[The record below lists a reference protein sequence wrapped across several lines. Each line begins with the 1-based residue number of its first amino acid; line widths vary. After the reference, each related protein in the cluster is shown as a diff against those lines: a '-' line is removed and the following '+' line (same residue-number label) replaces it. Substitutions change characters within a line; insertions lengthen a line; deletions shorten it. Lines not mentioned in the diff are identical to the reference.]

1 MLLRRSRAS
10 ALLGVTFRDAE
21 ERSSKGLFERKCRV
35 KKKKINSAVMSSS
48 SDMNFMDLLFSR
60 GEDSFLKDV
69 VKDEPFVDHNYSNDA
84 ITTEEWPTNPDDF
97 LDSIFKLEDNQ
108 FNLIENDLEAIPSSS
123 SDSGLSSALSLSC
136 EQQLSPLLPIEEDQ
150 VEVSNSDLSSPQN
163 FMDFDSLGSPNQS
176 MGSTD
181 SPIRSVV
188 SSNIGSPATDVN
200 EEMDFE
206 PTLVAVVNPNN
217 TIPDPAA
224 TLTTEQP
231 TINMETLI
239 KQQAQ
244 VAPQENTVNVRNL
257 TCTNNKRNIRQLIRV
272 TPMGS
277 GNPRS
282 ILLPVSLKDMKEV
295 RTIKIINASQARNLK
310 GFKIN
315 QANIINKPVQMSIK
329 QEDSSS
335 EKGCNSSDEISET
348 DSPYPRLKLN
358 AEEKRLLQK
367 EGITLPTHYPLTKH
381 EERELKRIRRKIRN
395 KISAQDSRKR
405 KKEYVDGLE
414 DRVKQCT
421 EENMTLL
428 KRIKALQSQN
438 QSLAGQLKR
447 LQALIQK
454 SNKSAQPA
462 TCLMV
467 LLLSLALVAVP
478 NLRPHSNS
486 SNELTKEQEQPEKMP
501 PLAGRSRTLL
511 YTKQL
516 KDEELQQYGEEL
528 LQEVEGLLDHDY
540 SPVVQMPLYKRPRME
555 NNEANTK
562 YAASSDQIGSTLYA
576 ALSNILGSQEKSFV
590 KPSNRK
596 YIEPPLDDVWPPPNP
611 GGQTEPK
618 VVDKLQALT
627 NELKIN
633 ISDSE
638 GTRTVLVKVP
648 REQ

>member
-1 MLLRRSRAS
+1 MKDSTKTNPSCFAFIRN
-10 ALLGVTFRDAE
+10 GDRDGRMFDVRE
-21 ERSSKGLFERKCRV
+21 
-35 KKKKINSAVMSSS
+35 VM
-48 SDMNFMDLLFSR
+48 
-60 GEDSFLKDV
+60 
-69 VKDEPFVDHNYSNDA
+69 A
-84 ITTEEWPTNPDDF
+84 EEWPTNPDDF
-97 LDSIFKLEDNQ
+97 LDSIFKLEDHQ
-108 FNLIENDLEAIPSSS
+108 FNLIENDLETIPSSS

-150 VEVSNSDLSSPQN
+150 VEISNSEMSSPQN
-163 FMDFDSLGSPNQS
+163 FMDFESLDSPNQSVGSLGSPV
-176 MGSTD
+176 
-181 SPIRSVV
+181 RSVV
-188 SSNIGSPATDVN
+188 SSNIGSPVTDVA
-200 EEMDFE
+200 EEMDGE
-206 PTLVAVVNPNN
+206 HTLVAVVNPNN
-217 TIPDPAA
+217 TLADTKA
-224 TLTTEQP
+224 TVLTEQP
-231 TINMETLI
+231 VVELDKVPKVRVT
-239 KQQAQ
+239 
-244 VAPQENTVNVRNL
+244 PQENNNTINVRNI
-257 TCTNNKRNIRQLIRV
+257 TCNGKRNIRQLIRV

-315 QANIINKPVQMSIK
+315 QANIINKPVQVTIK
-329 QEDSSS
+329 QEDSGS
-335 EKGCNSSDEISET
+335 EKGRNSSDEVSES

-428 KRIKALQSQN
+428 KRINALQSQN

-447 LQALIQK
+447 LHTLLQK
-454 SNKSAQPA
+454 GNKSAQPA

-486 SNELTKEQEQPEKMP
+486 NNELTQEQEQPEKMP

-516 KDEELQQYGEEL
+516 MDEELQQYSEEL

-540 SPVVQMPLYKRPRME
+540 SPVIQPPLYKRPRMDIE
-555 NNEANTK
+555 PGTK
-562 YAASSDQIGSTLYA
+562 CVSSSDHVGGTLC
-576 ALSNILGSQEKSFV
+576 GRQEATVIS
-590 KPSNRK
+590 KPGWK

-611 GGQTEPK
+611 GGQKK
-618 VVDKLQALT
+618 VVDKLEALT

-633 ISDSE
+633 ISDSD
-638 GTRTVLVKVP
+638 GTRTVLLKVQQ
-648 REQ
+648 EQ

>member
-1 MLLRRSRAS
+1 
-10 ALLGVTFRDAE
+10 
-21 ERSSKGLFERKCRV
+21 
-35 KKKKINSAVMSSS
+35 MSSS
-48 SDMNFMDLLFSR
+48 EMNLMDLLFPR
-60 GEDSFLKDV
+60 EESFLKEG
-69 VKDEPFVDHNYSNDA
+69 VKDEPFMDHSYGEDA
-84 ITTEEWPTNPDDF
+84 IATEEWPSNPDDF

-108 FNLIENDLEAIPSSS
+108 FNLMDNDIDTIPSSS

-136 EQQLSPLLPIEEDQ
+136 EQQLSPLLPIEEDHL
-150 VEVSNSDLSSPQN
+150 EVSNSELSSPQN

-176 MGSTD
+176 MGSVD
-181 SPIRSVV
+181 SPVRSVV
-188 SSNIGSPATDVN
+188 SSNIGSPATDVA
-200 EEMDFE
+200 EEMDFDH
-206 PTLVAVVNPNN
+206 TLVAVVNPNN
-217 TIPDPAA
+217 TLADANGA
-224 TLTTEQP
+224 TLAEQP
-231 TINMETLI
+231 RDELVKNATI

-244 VAPQENTVNVRNL
+244 ITAQEGTVNVRNL
-257 TCTNNKRNIRQLIRV
+257 TSNGKRNIRQLIRV

-315 QANIINKPVQMSIK
+315 QANIINKPVQMTIK

-348 DSPYPRLKLN
+348 ESPYPRLKLN

-454 SNKSAQPA
+454 GNKSAQPA

-478 NLRPHSNS
+478 NLRPHSS
-486 SNELTKEQEQPEKMP
+486 SNNELTQEQEQPEKMP

-511 YTKQL
+511 HTKQL
-516 KDEELQQYGEEL
+516 MNEELQQYGEEL
-528 LQEVEGLLDHDY
+528 LQEVEGLMDHDY
-540 SPVVQMPLYKRPRME
+540 SPMIQMPPHKRPRL
-555 NNEANTK
+555 EASATEHV
-562 YAASSDQIGSTLYA
+562 GGTLVA
-576 ALSNILGSQEKSFV
+576 REEPTI
-590 KPSNRK
+590 PSKK
-596 YIEPPLDDVWPPPNP
+596 YIDPPLDDVWPPPNP
-611 GGQTEPK
+611 GGQKGAK
-618 VVDKLQALT
+618 VVDKLEALT

-638 GTRTVLVKVP
+638 GTRTVLLKVP
-648 REQ
+648 QEQ

>member
-1 MLLRRSRAS
+1 M
-10 ALLGVTFRDAE
+10 T
-21 ERSSKGLFERKCRV
+21 
-35 KKKKINSAVMSSS
+35 S
-48 SDMNFMDLLFSR
+48 SDMNLMDLLFPR
-60 GEDSFLKDV
+60 EDSFLKGD
-69 VKDEPFVDHNYSNDA
+69 VKDEPFIDQSYGDDA
-84 ITTEEWPTNPDDF
+84 IAAEEWPSNTDDF

-108 FNLIENDLEAIPSSS
+108 FNLMQDDLETIPSSS

-136 EQQLSPLLPIEEDQ
+136 EQQLSPFLHIEEDQ
-150 VEVSNSDLSSPQN
+150 VEISNSEISSPQN
-163 FMDFDSLGSPNQS
+163 FMDFDPLGSPNQS
-176 MGSTD
+176 MGSVD
-181 SPIRSVV
+181 SPVRSVI
-188 SSNIGSPATDVN
+188 SSSMGSPATDVA
-200 EEMDFE
+200 EEMDVEHTF
-206 PTLVAVVNPNN
+206 VAVVNPNN
-217 TIPDPAA
+217 TLADVNA
-224 TLTTEQP
+224 TIVAEQP
-231 TINMETLI
+231 MVDLEKTP
-239 KQQAQ
+239 KQIQ
-244 VAPQENTVNVRNL
+244 VAPQENNTINVRNIAY
-257 TCTNNKRNIRQLIRV
+257 NGKRNIRQLIRV

-315 QANIINKPVQMSIK
+315 QANIINKPVQMTIK

-335 EKGCNSSDEISET
+335 EKGCNSSDEVSET

-447 LQALIQK
+447 LQALLQK
-454 SNKSAQPA
+454 GNKSAQPA

-478 NLRPHSNS
+478 NFRPHSS
-486 SNELTKEQEQPEKMP
+486 SNNELAQEQEQPEKMP

-516 KDEELQQYGEEL
+516 MDEELQQYSEEL

-540 SPVVQMPLYKRPRME
+540 SPAIQPPLYKRPRMDIE
-555 NNEANTK
+555 PPSK
-562 YAASSDQIGSTLYA
+562 SVSSSDHVGGTLW
-576 ALSNILGSQEKSFV
+576 GRQEMAVS
-590 KPSNRK
+590 KPSRK
-596 YIEPPLDDVWPPPNP
+596 YIDPPLDDVWPPPNP
-611 GGQTEPK
+611 GGQSGAK

-638 GTRTVLVKVP
+638 GTRTVLLKVP
-648 REQ
+648 QEQ

>member
-1 MLLRRSRAS
+1 
-10 ALLGVTFRDAE
+10 
-21 ERSSKGLFERKCRV
+21 
-35 KKKKINSAVMSSS
+35 MST
-48 SDMNFMDLLFSR
+48 SDMNLMDLLFPR
-60 GEDSFLKDV
+60 EDSFLKGDI
-69 VKDEPFVDHNYSNDA
+69 KDEPFIDQSYNDDA
-84 ITTEEWPTNPDDF
+84 ITAEEWPTNPDDF
-97 LDSIFKLEDNQ
+97 LDSIFKLEDHQ
-108 FNLIENDLEAIPSSS
+108 FNLIENDLETIPSSS

-150 VEVSNSDLSSPQN
+150 VEISNSEMSSPQN
-163 FMDFDSLGSPNQS
+163 FMDFESLDSPNQS
-176 MGSTD
+176 VGSVD
-181 SPIRSVV
+181 SPERSVV
-188 SSNIGSPATDVN
+188 SSNIGSPVGTDIT
-200 EEMDFE
+200 EEMDVE
-206 PTLVAVVNPNN
+206 QTLVAVVNPNN
-217 TIPDPAA
+217 TLADANA
-224 TLTTEQP
+224 TVLADQP
-231 TINMETLI
+231 VLNLD
-239 KQQAQ
+239 KLPKVR
-244 VAPQENTVNVRNL
+244 VASQENNTINVRNI
-257 TCTNNKRNIRQLIRV
+257 TCNGKRNIRQLIRV

-282 ILLPVSLKDMKEV
+282 ILLPV
-295 RTIKIINASQARNLK
+295 T
-310 GFKIN
+310 
-315 QANIINKPVQMSIK
+315 IK
-329 QEDSSS
+329 QEDSGS
-335 EKGCNSSDEISET
+335 EKSRNSSDEISET

-447 LQALIQK
+447 LQTLLQK
-454 SNKSAQPA
+454 GNKSAQPA

-486 SNELTKEQEQPEKMP
+486 NNELTQEQEQPEKMP

-516 KDEELQQYGEEL
+516 MDEELQQYSEEL

-540 SPVVQMPLYKRPRME
+540 SPVIQPPLYKRPRIE
-555 NNEANTK
+555 IESTPK
-562 YAASSDQIGSTLYA
+562 CVSSSSHVGGTLCGRQNYISKSTR
-576 ALSNILGSQEKSFV
+576 Q
-590 KPSNRK
+590 
-596 YIEPPLDDVWPPPNP
+596 YIEPPLDDIWPPPKP
-611 GGQTEPK
+611 GGQK
-618 VVDKLQALT
+618 KVDKLEALT

-633 ISDSE
+633 ISDSD
-638 GTRTVLVKVP
+638 GTRTVLLEVP
-648 REQ
+648 QEQ

>member
-1 MLLRRSRAS
+1 
-10 ALLGVTFRDAE
+10 
-21 ERSSKGLFERKCRV
+21 
-35 KKKKINSAVMSSS
+35 MSST
-48 SDMNFMDLLFSR
+48 DINLMDFLFPR
-60 GEDSFLKDV
+60 EDAFLKGD
-69 VKDEPFVDHNYSNDA
+69 VKDEPFIDQSYNDDA
-84 ITTEEWPTNPDDF
+84 ITAEEWPTNPDDF

-108 FNLIENDLEAIPSSS
+108 FDLIDNDLDAIPSSS

-150 VEVSNSDLSSPQN
+150 MEMSNSEMSSPQN
-163 FMDFDSLGSPNQS
+163 IMDFDSLGSPNQS
-176 MGSTD
+176 MASID
-181 SPIRSVV
+181 SPVRSVV
-188 SSNIGSPATDVN
+188 SSNIGSPAMDVA
-200 EEMDFE
+200 EEMDVE
-206 PTLVAVVNPNN
+206 HTLVAVVNPTNTVVDANTTIVTEQPVIDLEKTPKPQQIHVASPENN
-217 TIPDPAA
+217 TI
-224 TLTTEQP
+224 
-231 TINMETLI
+231 
-239 KQQAQ
+239 
-244 VAPQENTVNVRNL
+244 NVRNI
-257 TCTNNKRNIRQLIRV
+257 TCNGKRNIRQLIRV

-315 QANIINKPVQMSIK
+315 QANIINKPVQMNIK
-329 QEDSSS
+329 QEFKEDSSS
-335 EKGCNSSDEISET
+335 EKGCNSSDEVSES

-447 LQALIQK
+447 LQALLQK
-454 SNKSAQPA
+454 GNKSAQPA

-486 SNELTKEQEQPEKMP
+486 NNELTQEQEQPEKMP

-516 KDEELQQYGEEL
+516 MDEELQQYSEEL

-540 SPVVQMPLYKRPRME
+540 SPTIQPPLYKRPRMD
-555 NNEANTK
+555 TDSPPK
-562 YAASSDQIGSTLYA
+562 CILSSDHIGGTLC
-576 ALSNILGSQEKSFV
+576 GRQEVTMK
-590 KPSNRK
+590 SNRK

-611 GGQTEPK
+611 GGQKNVKK
-618 VVDKLQALT
+618 VVDKLEALT

-638 GTRTVLVKVP
+638 GMRTVLLKVP
-648 REQ
+648 QEQ

>member
-1 MLLRRSRAS
+1 
-10 ALLGVTFRDAE
+10 
-21 ERSSKGLFERKCRV
+21 
-35 KKKKINSAVMSSS
+35 MSST
-48 SDMNFMDLLFSR
+48 DINLMDFLFPR
-60 GEDSFLKDV
+60 EDSFLKGD
-69 VKDEPFVDHNYSNDA
+69 VKDEPFIDQSYGDDA
-84 ITTEEWPTNPDDF
+84 IAAEEWPTNPDDF
-97 LDSIFKLEDNQ
+97 LDSIFKLGDNQ
-108 FNLIENDLEAIPSSS
+108 FDLIENDLDTIPSSS

-150 VEVSNSDLSSPQN
+150 VEISNSGMNSPQN
-163 FMDFDSLGSPNQS
+163 FVDFDSLDSPNQS
-176 MGSTD
+176 MGSVD
-181 SPIRSVV
+181 SPVRSVV
-188 SSNIGSPATDVN
+188 SSNIGSPATDVA
-200 EEMDFE
+200 EEMDVE
-206 PTLVAVVNPNN
+206 HTLVAVVNPNN
-217 TIPDPAA
+217 TFTDV
-224 TLTTEQP
+224 
-231 TINMETLI
+231 NMTNIAESPVIDLD
-239 KQQAQ
+239 KAPRQQIQ
-244 VAPQENTVNVRNL
+244 VAPQENNSLNVRNIA
-257 TCTNNKRNIRQLIRV
+257 CNGKRNIRQLIRV

-315 QANIINKPVQMSIK
+315 QANIINKPVQMTIK

-335 EKGCNSSDEISET
+335 EKGCNSSDEVSESE
-348 DSPYPRLKLN
+348 SPYPRLKLN

-367 EGITLPTHYPLTKH
+367 EGITLPSHYPLTKH

-447 LQALIQK
+447 LQALLQK
-454 SNKSAQPA
+454 GNKSAQPA

-486 SNELTKEQEQPEKMP
+486 SNELAQEQEQPEKMP

-511 YTKQL
+511 NTNQL
-516 KDEELQQYGEEL
+516 MDEELQQYGEEL

-540 SPVVQMPLYKRPRME
+540 SPVIQPPLYKRPRMDME
-555 NNEANTK
+555 PSPK
-562 YAASSDQIGSTLYA
+562 CVLSSDHVGGTLC
-576 ALSNILGSQEKSFV
+576 GRQESAIFKSG
-590 KPSNRK
+590 RK

-611 GGQTEPK
+611 GGQKNGK
-618 VVDKLQALT
+618 VVDKLEALT

-638 GTRTVLVKVP
+638 GTRTVLLKVP
-648 REQ
+648 QEQ

>member
-1 MLLRRSRAS
+1 
-10 ALLGVTFRDAE
+10 
-21 ERSSKGLFERKCRV
+21 
-35 KKKKINSAVMSSS
+35 MST
-48 SDMNFMDLLFSR
+48 SDMNLMDLLFPR
-60 GEDSFLKDV
+60 EDSFLKGDI
-69 VKDEPFVDHNYSNDA
+69 KDEPFIDQSYNDDA
-84 ITTEEWPTNPDDF
+84 ITAEEWPTNPDDF
-97 LDSIFKLEDNQ
+97 LDSIFKLEDHQ
-108 FNLIENDLEAIPSSS
+108 FNLIENDLETIPSSS

-150 VEVSNSDLSSPQN
+150 VEISNSEMSSPQN
-163 FMDFDSLGSPNQS
+163 FMDFESLDSPNQS
-176 MGSTD
+176 VGSVD
-181 SPIRSVV
+181 SPERSVV
-188 SSNIGSPATDVN
+188 SSNIGSPVGTDIT
-200 EEMDFE
+200 EEMDVE
-206 PTLVAVVNPNN
+206 QTLVAVVNPNN
-217 TIPDPAA
+217 TLADANA
-224 TLTTEQP
+224 TVLADQP
-231 TINMETLI
+231 VLNLD
-239 KQQAQ
+239 KLPKVR
-244 VAPQENTVNVRNL
+244 VASQENNTINVRNI
-257 TCTNNKRNIRQLIRV
+257 TCNGKRNIRQLIRV

-315 QANIINKPVQMSIK
+315 QANIINKPVQVTIK
-329 QEDSSS
+329 QEDSGS
-335 EKGCNSSDEISET
+335 EKSRNSSDEISET

-447 LQALIQK
+447 LQTLLQK
-454 SNKSAQPA
+454 GNKSAQPA

-486 SNELTKEQEQPEKMP
+486 NNELTQEQEQPEKMP

-516 KDEELQQYGEEL
+516 MDEELQQYSEEL

-540 SPVVQMPLYKRPRME
+540 SPVIQPPLYKRPRIE
-555 NNEANTK
+555 IESTPK
-562 YAASSDQIGSTLYA
+562 CVSSSSHVGGTLCGRQNYISKSTR
-576 ALSNILGSQEKSFV
+576 Q
-590 KPSNRK
+590 
-596 YIEPPLDDVWPPPNP
+596 YIEPPLDDIWPPPKP
-611 GGQTEPK
+611 GGQK
-618 VVDKLQALT
+618 KVDKLEALT

-633 ISDSE
+633 ISDSD
-638 GTRTVLVKVP
+638 GTRTVLLEVP
-648 REQ
+648 QEQ

>member
-1 MLLRRSRAS
+1 
-10 ALLGVTFRDAE
+10 
-21 ERSSKGLFERKCRV
+21 
-35 KKKKINSAVMSSS
+35 MSSM
-48 SDMNFMDLLFSR
+48 DMNLMELLFSR
-60 GEDSFLKDV
+60 DDSFLKGD
-69 VKDEPFVDHNYSNDA
+69 VKDEPFIDA
-84 ITTEEWPTNPDDF
+84 IAAEEWLSNPDNL
-97 LDSIFKLEDNQ
+97 LDSIFKQEDNQ
-108 FNLIENDLEAIPSSS
+108 FNLMKDELDTIPSSS

-136 EQQLSPLLPIEEDQ
+136 EQQLSPLLPIEEI
-150 VEVSNSDLSSPQN
+150 SNSEMNSPQN
-163 FMDFDSLGSPNQS
+163 FMDFESMDSPNQS
-176 MGSTD
+176 VGSVD

-188 SSNIGSPATDVN
+188 SSNIGSPVTDVA
-200 EEMDFE
+200 EEIDVE
-206 PTLVAVVNPNN
+206 HTLVAVVNPNN
-217 TIPDPAA
+217 TSADASA
-224 TLTTEQP
+224 TIVAESPVVELDK
-231 TINMETLI
+231 IA
-239 KQQAQ
+239 QQQ
-244 VAPQENTVNVRNL
+244 VLAVPQEANTLNVRNVAS
-257 TCTNNKRNIRQLIRV
+257 NGKRNIRQLIRV

-282 ILLPVSLKDMKEV
+282 ILLPVSLKDMKDV
-295 RTIKIINASQARNLK
+295 KTIKIINASQARNLK

-315 QANIINKPVQMSIK
+315 QANIINKPVQMTIK

-335 EKGCNSSDEISET
+335 EKGCNSSDEVSES

-358 AEEKRLLQK
+358 SEEKRLLQK
-367 EGITLPTHYPLTKH
+367 EGITLPSHYPLTKH

-421 EENMTLL
+421 EENMSLL
-428 KRIKALQSQN
+428 KKIKALQSQN

-447 LQALIQK
+447 LQALLQK
-454 SNKSAQPA
+454 GNKSAQPA

-511 YTKQL
+511 YTKKL
-516 KDEELQQYGEEL
+516 MDEELQQYGEEL

-540 SPVVQMPLYKRPRME
+540 SPVIQPPLYKRPRLDTE
-555 NNEANTK
+555 PAPK
-562 YAASSDQIGSTLYA
+562 CVSSSDHVGGTLC
-576 ALSNILGSQEKSFV
+576 GRREGGMFFK
-590 KPSNRK
+590 SNRK
-596 YIEPPLDDVWPPPNP
+596 YIEHPLDDVWPPPNP
-611 GGQTEPK
+611 GGSKNGK
-618 VVDKLQALT
+618 VVDKLEALT

-638 GTRTVLVKVP
+638 GTRTVLLKVP
-648 REQ
+648 QEQ

>member
-1 MLLRRSRAS
+1 
-10 ALLGVTFRDAE
+10 
-21 ERSSKGLFERKCRV
+21 
-35 KKKKINSAVMSSS
+35 MSST
-48 SDMNFMDLLFSR
+48 DINLMDFLFPR
-60 GEDSFLKDV
+60 EDAFLKGD
-69 VKDEPFVDHNYSNDA
+69 VKDEPFIDQSYNDDA
-84 ITTEEWPTNPDDF
+84 IAAEEWPTNPDDF

-108 FNLIENDLEAIPSSS
+108 FNLMDNDLDAIPSSS

-150 VEVSNSDLSSPQN
+150 LEISNSEINSPQN
-163 FMDFDSLGSPNQS
+163 VMEFEPLGSPNQS
-176 MGSTD
+176 MASVD
-181 SPIRSVV
+181 SPIRS
-188 SSNIGSPATDVN
+188 NIGSPVTDVA
-200 EEMDFE
+200 EEMDVE
-206 PTLVAVVNPNN
+206 QTLVAVVNPAN
-217 TIPDPAA
+217 TLADANTTIV
-224 TLTTEQP
+224 TEQP
-231 TINMETLI
+231 VADLEKTP
-239 KQQAQ
+239 KQQQ
-244 VAPQENTVNVRNL
+244 IHIVPPESSTINVRNI
-257 TCTNNKRNIRQLIRV
+257 TCNGKRNIRQLIRV

-295 RTIKIINASQARNLK
+295 RTIKIINASQARNFK

-315 QANIINKPVQMSIK
+315 QANIINKPVQMNIK

-335 EKGCNSSDEISET
+335 EKGCNSSDEISES

-447 LQALIQK
+447 LQALLQK
-454 SNKSAQPA
+454 GNKSAQPA

-486 SNELTKEQEQPEKMP
+486 NNELTQEQEQPEKMP

-516 KDEELQQYGEEL
+516 MDEELQQYSEEL

-540 SPVVQMPLYKRPRME
+540 SPTIQPPLYKRPRMDTE
-555 NNEANTK
+555 SPPK
-562 YAASSDQIGSTLYA
+562 CVSSSDHIGGTLC
-576 ALSNILGSQEKSFV
+576 GRQEVTMKS
-590 KPSNRK
+590 SRK

-611 GGQTEPK
+611 GGQKSAK
-618 VVDKLQALT
+618 VVDKLEVLT

-638 GTRTVLVKVP
+638 GTRTVLLKVP
-648 REQ
+648 QEQ

>member
-1 MLLRRSRAS
+1 M
-10 ALLGVTFRDAE
+10 
-21 ERSSKGLFERKCRV
+21 
-35 KKKKINSAVMSSS
+35 SS
-48 SDMNFMDLLFSR
+48 SDMNLMDFLFPR
-60 GEDSFLKDV
+60 DSFLKGDI
-69 VKDEPFVDHNYSNDA
+69 KDESFIDQNYGDVA
-84 ITTEEWPTNPDDF
+84 IAAEEWPTNPDDF

-108 FNLIENDLEAIPSSS
+108 FNLMQDDLETIPSSS

-150 VEVSNSDLSSPQN
+150 VEISNSEISSPQN
-163 FMDFDSLGSPNQS
+163 FMDFEPLGSPNQS
-176 MGSTD
+176 MGSVD
-181 SPIRSVV
+181 SPVRSVV
-188 SSNIGSPATDVN
+188 SSNMGSPATDVA
-200 EEMDFE
+200 EEMDVE
-206 PTLVAVVNPNN
+206 HTLVAVVNPNN
-217 TIPDPAA
+217 T
-224 TLTTEQP
+224 LTDVNTTIVTEQP
-231 TINMETLI
+231 VIELEKTPKPQIHITPKESNTI
-239 KQQAQ
+239 
-244 VAPQENTVNVRNL
+244 NVRNIG
-257 TCTNNKRNIRQLIRV
+257 KRNVRQLIRV

-315 QANIINKPVQMSIK
+315 QTNIINKPVQMTIK

-335 EKGCNSSDEISET
+335 EKGCNSSDEVSES

-447 LQALIQK
+447 LQALLQK
-454 SNKSAQPA
+454 GNKSAQPA

-486 SNELTKEQEQPEKMP
+486 NNELTQEQEQPEKMP

-511 YTKQL
+511 YSKQL
-516 KDEELQQYGEEL
+516 MDEELQQYSEEL

-540 SPVVQMPLYKRPRME
+540 SPAIQPPLYKRPRMDTE
-555 NNEANTK
+555 SK
-562 YAASSDQIGSTLYA
+562 CVSSSDNVGGIFCGK
-576 ALSNILGSQEKSFV
+576 QEVTVSKSS
-590 KPSNRK
+590 KK

-611 GGQTEPK
+611 GGQKNTK
-618 VVDKLQALT
+618 VVDKLEALT

-633 ISDSE
+633 VSDSE
-638 GTRTVLVKVP
+638 GTRTVLLKVP
-648 REQ
+648 QEQ

>member
-1 MLLRRSRAS
+1 
-10 ALLGVTFRDAE
+10 
-21 ERSSKGLFERKCRV
+21 
-35 KKKKINSAVMSSS
+35 MSSTS
-48 SDMNFMDLLFSR
+48 SASDMNFMDLLFSR
-60 GEDSFLKDV
+60 GEDAFLKDV
-69 VKDEPFVDHNYSNDA
+69 VKDEPFVDHSYSDDA
-84 ITTEEWPTNPDDF
+84 IATEEWPTNPDDF

-108 FNLIENDLEAIPSSS
+108 FNLMENDLEAIPSSS

-150 VEVSNSDLSSPQN
+150 VEISNSDLSSPQN

-176 MGSTD
+176 MGSVD

-188 SSNIGSPATDVN
+188 SSNIGSPVTDVN

-217 TIPDPAA
+217 TVPDPTPPSA
-224 TLTTEQP
+224 TEQQQQP

-239 KQQAQ
+239 KQQPY

-257 TCTNNKRNIRQLIRV
+257 TCNGKRNIRQLIRV

-315 QANIINKPVQMSIK
+315 QANIINKPVQMTIK

-486 SNELTKEQEQPEKMP
+486 NNELTKEQEQPEKMP

-540 SPVVQMPLYKRPRME
+540 SPVVQMPLYKRPRLE
-555 NNEANTK
+555 NNEANNHK
-562 YAASSDQIGSTLYA
+562 YAGSSDQVGGTLGGALGA
-576 ALSNILGSQEKSFV
+576 ALVSALTTGQEAFA

>member
-1 MLLRRSRAS
+1 
-10 ALLGVTFRDAE
+10 
-21 ERSSKGLFERKCRV
+21 
-35 KKKKINSAVMSSS
+35 MSSPS
-48 SDMNFMDLLFSR
+48 VSDINFMDLLFSP
-60 GEDSFLKDV
+60 EDPNFLKE
-69 VKDEPFVDHNYSNDA
+69 VKDEPFVDPNYNDDA
-84 ITTEEWPTNPDDF
+84 ITTEEWSTNPDELLESF
-97 LDSIFKLEDNQ
+97 FKLEDSQ
-108 FNLIENDLEAIPSSS
+108 FNLIENNLDVTPSSS

-136 EQQLSPLLPIEEDQ
+136 EQQLSPILPIEEDQ
-150 VEVSNSDLSSPQN
+150 IEISNSDSCSPQN
-163 FMDFDSLGSPNQS
+163 FMEFDPLGSPNQS
-176 MGSTD
+176 MGSIN

-188 SSNIGSPATDVN
+188 SSTIGSPVTDVN
-200 EEMDFE
+200 EEVDFE

-217 TIPDPAA
+217 TVPDS
-224 TLTTEQP
+224 TTVITTDQQP
-231 TINMETLI
+231 TVNIETQI
-239 KQQAQ
+239 KHEERMTS
-244 VAPQENTVNVRNL
+244 PEKTVKVRNL
-257 TCTNNKRNIRQLIRV
+257 TCVGKRNIRQLIRV

-315 QANIINKPVQMSIK
+315 QANIINKPVQMTIK

-335 EKGCNSSDEISET
+335 DKGCISSDEISET

-358 AEEKRLLQK
+358 SEEKRLLQK

-447 LQALIQK
+447 LHTLIQK

-486 SNELTKEQEQPEKMP
+486 NNDITKEQEQPEKMP
-501 PLAGRSRTLL
+501 PLAGRSRALL
-511 YTKQL
+511 YTKQI
-516 KDEELQQYGEEL
+516 KDEELQQYSEEL

-540 SPVVQMPLYKRPRME
+540 SPVVHMPPYKRPRIE
-555 NNEANTK
+555 NEANNQK
-562 YAASSDQIGSTLYA
+562 FAASSDQVGGL
-576 ALSNILGSQEKSFV
+576 LSGLLGNHEMPFM
-590 KPSNRK
+590 KPSNRQ

-611 GGQTEPK
+611 GGKAEPK
-618 VVDKLQALT
+618 VVDKLEALT

-633 ISDSE
+633 ISDLE

-648 REQ
+648 HEQ